1 MLPYAEE
8 ALLALYGQY
17 NLAIWQDLVIAAA
30 GFAVLLLLLRPV
42 RRLLLLGLVVGVAP
56 YISADATEGGGGV
69 YPYGLNTVATGVLP
83 PPGHYVYLY
92 NLFYTADRSVDSDGR
107 DAVPDF
113 QLDVRAHTLRYLGV
127 FDTRILGG
135 RPAWL
140 LAQPFIDGDVEV
152 GPFGDGRRGLGDTT
166 TGIMLGW
173 KRPDAQ
179 MIAGLDLTLP
189 TGAYSAN
196 RAFNPGRNQFAGTFY
211 YSLTRPLGE
220 RFDANLRV
228 NLTVNAKNPD
238 TGYRSGIESGADYS
252 VNRRFGS
259 RWLMGVNGYAQYQ
272 LTDDEFRGERVGEDG
287 RRLRVFAIGP
297 QVAYRGDGWGIVGK
311 WQRETG
317 ARNRAEG
324 DRYWLQLFRRL

>member
-1 MLPYAEE
+1 MLS
-8 ALLALYGQY
+8 
-17 NLAIWQDLVIAAA
+17 IWRDLVIAAA
-30 GFAVLLLLLRPV
+30 GLTVLLRVLGRA
-42 RRLLLLGLVVGVAP
+42 RRRFLLGLVIGLAP
-56 YISADATEGGGGV
+56 FTSAGATEGGGSV

-83 PPGHYVYLY
+83 PPGHHLYLY
-92 NLFYTADRSVDSDGR
+92 NLYYTADRAVDGDGR

-127 FDTRILGG
+127 LDTQILGG

-140 LAQPFIDGDVEV
+140 LAQPFIDGDLEV

-173 KRPDAQ
+173 KRPHSHV
-179 MIAGLDLTLP
+179 IAGLDLTLP
-189 TGAYSAN
+189 TGAYSTT
-196 RAFNPGRNQFAGTFY
+196 RAFNPGRNHFAGTFY
-211 YSLTRPLGE
+211 YSLTRPFAE
-220 RFDANLRV
+220 HFDANLRV
-228 NLTVNAKNPD
+228 NLTVNARNPD
-238 TGYRSGIESGADYS
+238 TRYRSGVESGADYS
-252 VNRRFGS
+252 LNRRFGS
-259 RWLMGVNGYAQYQ
+259 RWLAGVNGYVQYQ
-272 LTDDEFRGERVGEDG
+272 LTDDKLRGEQVAEDG

-324 DRYWLQLFRRL
+324 DRFWLQMFWRL